1 MKYDVAIIGGG
12 PAGLS
17 AAVYALRA
25 GHSVLVIEGSSC
37 GGQMLLA
44 HEIENYPGFT
54 KISGMELADAM
65 QAQAKA
71 LGAEFLYKNV
81 KSVEKNGDIFVL
93 TVGKE
98 NVEVKTVIAAS
109 GTERRKLG
117 VPSEEDFVGSG
128 VSYCAVCDGR
138 FYSGKDVAV
147 VGGGNTAI
155 GDALYLAGICTSVT
169 LIHRRDSFRA
179 DRILID
185 RVRNTQN
192 IRVLTSMRV
201 DAIQGEFSVKSLE
214 LVSTDP
220 AKLSERMVLETSG
233 VFVAVGSIPGTN
245 YLGALHQDV
254 CDENGYILTDERCR
268 TSVPGLFAAGDV
280 RVKTLRQISTAVA
293 DGSIAGVEASEY
305 LDSLKSF

>member
-25 GHSVLVIEGSSC
+25 GHSVLVIEGSAC

-44 HEIENYPGFT
+44 HEIENYPGFR
-54 KISGMELADAM
+54 KISGIELAEAM
-65 QAQAKA
+65 QEQAKS

-81 KSVEKNGDIFVL
+81 KSVEKNGDLFWL
-93 TVGKE
+93 TAGKE
-98 NVEVKTVIAAS
+98 SIEAKSVIIAS

-117 VPSEEDFVGSG
+117 VANEDDFVGSG
-128 VSYCAVCDGR
+128 ISYCAVCDGR
-138 FYSGKDVAV
+138 FYAGKDVAV
-147 VGGGNTAI
+147 VGGGNTAL

-169 LIHRRDSFRA
+169 LIHRRDTFRA
-179 DRILID
+179 DKILID
-185 RVRNTQN
+185 RIRNTPN

-201 DAIQGEFSVKSLE
+201 DAVQGEFALKSIE

-220 AKLSERMVLETSG
+220 DKLSERMILETSG
-233 VFVAVGSIPGTN
+233 VFVAVGSVPGTQ
-245 YLGALHQDV
+245 YLSAFQKEI
-254 CDENGYILTDERCR
+254 CDESGYICTDERCR
-268 TSVPGLFAAGDV
+268 SSIPGLFAAGDI
-280 RVKTLRQISTAVA
+280 RAKTLRQISTAVA

-305 LDSLKSF
+305 LDSLKSL